1 MGPPRAAT
9 SNSPSSILW
18 RRLDLP
24 GHDAARFA
32 VREDGWELDG
42 CAVFAHAGRACR
54 LDYRVRCDRDGRTRA
69 ARVRGWC
76 GAESVA
82 VELAA
87 DADGWT
93 RDGRPCPEL
102 ERCVDV
108 DLQFTPATNTLP
120 VRRLA
125 LAVGAVADVRAAWL
139 RFPELA
145 LEPLDQRYERLD
157 PRRYRYSSAEGSF
170 VRDLEVDAAG
180 FVTHYPG
187 SWRAELV

>member
-1 MGPPRAAT
+1 VGHPPPAPPDGPA
-9 SNSPSSILW
+9 SILW

-24 GHDAARFA
+24 GHDAARIV
-32 VREDGWELDG
+32 VREYGWELEG

-54 LDYRVRCDRDGRTRA
+54 LAYRVECDREWRTRA
-69 ARVRGWC
+69 AHVRGWS
-76 GAESVA
+76 GAQVIA

-102 ERCVDV
+102 EGCVEV